1 LRAIFLDML
10 RKAITK
16 KSIDHSDT
24 GNFSFSFF
32 CDRCGKEWT
41 SLSQPFSS
49 ESGLAGDPTVEN
61 QDALKLLWG
70 NEHRAA
76 FDEANLE
83 AHLKFNLCP
92 VCGRRVCD
100 ECFNIAEKEHGGV
113 CKDCGS
119 KEGKQ

>member
-1 LRAIFLDML
+1 MP
-10 RKAITK
+10 RKALTK
-16 KSIDHSDT
+16 KSIDHSDS
-24 GNFSFSFF
+24 GHFCFSFF

-41 SLSQPFSS
+41 SPSQAFSG
-49 ESGLAGDPTVEN
+49 EGDLANNPIVEN

-83 AHLKFNLCP
+83 AYMHFNLCP

-100 ECFNIAEKEHGGV
+100 ECFNIAEKEHGGA
-113 CKDCGS
+113 CNDCCA
-119 KEGKQ
+119 KNEGK

>member
-1 LRAIFLDML
+1 VVVFFDML
-10 RKAITK
+10 RKALTK
-16 KSIDHSDT
+16 KSIDHSDP

-41 SLSQPFSS
+41 SPSQPFTGESS
-49 ESGLAGDPTVEN
+49 PVIEN
-61 QDALKLLWG
+61 KDAQNMLWG

-83 AHLKFNLCP
+83 AHIHFNLCP

-100 ECFNIAEKEHGGV
+100 GCFNIAEKEHGGA
-113 CKDCGS
+113 CKDCCLK
-119 KEGKQ
+119 KEE